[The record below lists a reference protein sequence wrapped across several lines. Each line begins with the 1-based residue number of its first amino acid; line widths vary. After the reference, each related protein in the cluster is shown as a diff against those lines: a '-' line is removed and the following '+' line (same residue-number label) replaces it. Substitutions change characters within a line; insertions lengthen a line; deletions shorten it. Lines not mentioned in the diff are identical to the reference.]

1 MTCIERLVIDGYRG
15 IDHFEYEP
23 NMINIL
29 VGRNNTGKSSILE
42 ATAIIYTAPSGF
54 LDKLGSNVFEKIIN
68 RKGWDNLPYFINLN
82 KMDRDRKFKIT
93 ATLNNI
99 EISIN
104 ANYRDQNTKGEVP
117 KEIIDLVL
125 KYYIEKIREE
135 DYTIWIR
142 KRRPRLEIIRR
153 EAFPSDL
160 EMEVDKLV
168 SETISGPI
176 FFGQIMPGDN
186 YFVVLPYDKKILA
199 SVSISGDLIFYG
211 QRLEEKF
218 DIKYLHDILLP
229 TARMHQSLD
238 YIRNHIPYFT
248 DLRSDGQKIWI
259 YFENLPKPLP
269 LSMIGDGMRETI
281 RLLFVASLI
290 PGGVLLLEEPENN
303 LHPGLYDVVAERLVD
318 IVRNDETQVFL
329 STHNLEFA
337 DKLLRYGGELV
348 NVVRLYRVKDEFA
361 YEVLRHDEAL
371 EELDELHIDLRG
383 P

>member
-1 MTCIERLVIDGYRG
+1 MPRIEKLVIDGYRG

-42 ATAIIYTAPSGF
+42 ATAITYTAPTGF
-54 LDKLGSNVFEKIIN
+54 LDKMRNNVLEKIIE
-68 RKGWDNLPYFINLN
+68 RKGWENLEFFINLN
-82 KMDRDRKFKIT
+82 KKDKELKIM
-93 ATLNNI
+93 AIKDGI
-99 EISIN
+99 ETSVS
-104 ANYRDQNTKGEVP
+104 AYYKERNYGEIP
-117 KEIIDLVL
+117 KEAIDLVSR
-125 KYYIEKIREE
+125 YYIKLYHIEKRLLRLTGRTSKSKKERIKEKISEALKE
-135 DYTIWIR
+135 PFLYGQVTPGSDYFIALPNEGKVLATVLI
-142 KRRPRLEIIRR
+142 
-153 EAFPSDL
+153 PSDL
-160 EMEVDKLV
+160 
-168 SETISGPI
+168 I
-176 FFGQIMPGDN
+176 FIGIIKFNI
-186 YFVVLPYDKKILA
+186 KI
-199 SVSISGDLIFYG
+199 
-211 QRLEEKF
+211 
-218 DIKYLHDILLP
+218 LHDILLS
-229 TARMHQSLD
+229 TGRIHQSLD
-238 YIRNHIPYFT
+238 YIRNHIPYFN

-371 EELDELHIDLRG
+371 EELNELHIDLRG

>member
-1 MTCIERLVIDGYRG
+1 MPRIEKLVIDGYRG

-42 ATAIIYTAPSGF
+42 ATAITYTAPTGF
-54 LDKLGSNVFEKIIN
+54 LDKLGNNILEKIIE
-68 RKGWDNLPYFINLN
+68 RKGWENLEFFINLN
-82 KMDRDRKFKIT
+82 KKDKELKMT
-93 ATLNNI
+93 AIKDGI
-99 EISIN
+99 E
-104 ANYRDQNTKGEVP
+104 
-117 KEIIDLVL
+117 
-125 KYYIEKIREE
+125 
-135 DYTIWIR
+135 
-142 KRRPRLEIIRR
+142 
-153 EAFPSDL
+153 
-160 EMEVDKLV
+160 
-168 SETISGPI
+168 
-176 FFGQIMPGDN
+176 
-186 YFVVLPYDKKILA
+186 A
-199 SVSISGDLIFYG
+199 SVSAYYRKGIYEEIPKDAIDLISRYYSNFYREQKIFLRLTGRSLKSIDKTIEDRIKEKISEALKVPLLFGQVTPGNNYYIALPNERKVLTTVLDPIDLIFISI
-211 QRLEEKF
+211 EKF
-218 DIKYLHDILLP
+218 NIKNLYDMLLP
-229 TARMHQSLD
+229 TVRIHQTLD
-238 YIRNHIPYFT
+238 YIRNHIPYFN